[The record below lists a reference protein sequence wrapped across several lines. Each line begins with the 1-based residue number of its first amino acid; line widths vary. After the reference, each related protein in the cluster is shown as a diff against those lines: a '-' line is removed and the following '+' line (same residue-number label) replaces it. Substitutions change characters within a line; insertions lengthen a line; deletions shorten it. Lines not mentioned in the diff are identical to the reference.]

1 MYLIIRRSKY
11 SPGVADDYR
20 VEGTSDYLEG
30 AQELLAAHNVINK
43 NKNVSF
49 SIVDFNQPL
58 ILTDEVKDSKQ
69 LKFKFDRYDHPES
82 FK

>member
-11 SPGVADDYR
+11 SHGVADDYR

-43 NKNVSF
+43 NKNDSF

-58 ILTDEVKDSKQ
+58 ILTDEVKQ
-69 LKFKFDRYDHPES
+69 MELPLE
-82 FK
+82 

>member
-11 SPGVADDYR
+11 SHGVADDYR

>member
-11 SPGVADDYR
+11 SHGVADDYR

-43 NKNVSF
+43 NKSVSF
-49 SIVDFNQPL
+49 SIVNMEEPL
-58 ILTDEVKDSKQ
+58 VLTDEIKDSKQ
-69 LKFKFDRYDHPES
+69 LELPL
-82 FK
+82 

>member
-11 SPGVADDYR
+11 SHGVADDYR

-58 ILTDEVKDSKQ
+58 ILTDEVKGNPKQ
-69 LKFKFDRYDHPES
+69 MELPLE
-82 FK
+82 

>member
-11 SPGVADDYR
+11 SHGVADDYR

-30 AQELLAAHNVINK
+30 AQELLAAHNLINK
-43 NKNVSF
+43 DKNVSF

-58 ILTDEVKDSKQ
+58 ILTDEVKQ
-69 LKFKFDRYDHPES
+69 MELPLE
-82 FK
+82 

>member
-11 SPGVADDYR
+11 SHGVADDYR

-58 ILTDEVKDSKQ
+58 VLTDEVKQ
-69 LKFKFDRYDHPES
+69 MELPLE
-82 FK
+82 